1 MVIEMLLCFMEL
13 YRKVYPSI
21 NV

>member
-1 MVIEMLLCFMEL
+1 MVIEMLVCFMEL
-13 YRKVYPSI
+13 YRIVYPSI